1 MEAEEGPFITSDC
14 KGNRKSIIQTDC
26 NKSKDVYNKDWIS
39 EFDLQMHKPW
49 WRTGL
54 GQSTIYE
61 LQDAASDNIQGH
73 MEEKKNPAYSCSCG
87 FLKVMTDKKL
97 FH

>member
-1 MEAEEGPFITSDC
+1 
-14 KGNRKSIIQTDC
+14 
-26 NKSKDVYNKDWIS
+26 
-39 EFDLQMHKPW
+39 MHKPW

-73 MEEKKNPAYSCSCG
+73 MEEKKNPAY
-87 FLKVMTDKKL
+87 
-97 FH
+97 